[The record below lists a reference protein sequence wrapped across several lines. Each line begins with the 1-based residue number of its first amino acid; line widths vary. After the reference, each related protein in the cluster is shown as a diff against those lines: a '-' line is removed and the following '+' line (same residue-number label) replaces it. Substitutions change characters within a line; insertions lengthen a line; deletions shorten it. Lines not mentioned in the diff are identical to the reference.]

1 MPAGAAAAAL
11 LFAASVLGYLGAA
24 LLWLLDADGW
34 TLVAVGAAYGVLLG
48 MAGGWAGTRQRRR
61 ERGLIA
67 SMAAPAGLEVPEGG
81 SSEDAARAVADAAAE
96 LSGELERALAE
107 REQFE
112 GALAATGDI
121 VLAVGADARI
131 AYANPAAR
139 TVLGEG
145 AREGAPLIDAVSDPE
160 LLTAVVRALAEPAA
174 ASLNVMHDSRH
185 YQAVIAP
192 LGGDGGWRL
201 AASLRD
207 LSDRHEA
214 EAARRDFFVN
224 ASHELRTPL
233 ATIAAA
239 AETLEL
245 AEKPEDVAKF
255 GRMIQAETD
264 RMGQLVEEML
274 ALARLESGLTEPE
287 ISEARADGLL
297 ERAASAIAAQAQ
309 RAGVSLSWS
318 GTDAAVLAD
327 PGLVERA
334 LQNLLHN
341 AVKFT
346 PAGGSVEA
354 YTEAGEEPGSGAPML
369 WFRVR
374 DTGAGV
380 EPADRTR
387 IFQRFYRADGARTR
401 DGEAP
406 LRAAGTGLG
415 LAVVRH
421 IAEVHGGAVSLE
433 SQVGRGSTFGFS
445 VPLAPVREAAEGA
458 G

>member
-1 MPAGAAAAAL
+1 MRAGATAAILAASALGGLAVLLLTDSESGGARAAAGGICAAVLAL
-11 LFAASVLGYLGAA
+11 AGLRAWAA
-24 LLWLLDADGW
+24 
-34 TLVAVGAAYGVLLG
+34 
-48 MAGGWAGTRQRRR
+48 QRRR
-61 ERGLIA
+61 ERELLGALT
-67 SMAAPAGLEVPEGG
+67 AAARLEAPERPLSG
-81 SSEDAARAVADAAAE
+81 EAARAARRVADAAAARSDQ
-96 LSGELERALAE
+96 LAQALAE
-107 REQFE
+107 RGQFE
-112 GALAATGDI
+112 AALAATGDI

-131 AYANPAAR
+131 AYANPAALA
-139 TVLGEG
+139 VLGEG
-145 AREGAPLIDAVSDPE
+145 ARAGAPLIDAVSDPE
-160 LLTAVVRALAEPAA
+160 LLTAVERALEEPAA

-192 LGGDGGWRL
+192 LGGGGSWRL
-201 AASLRD
+201 VAALRD

-245 AEKPEDVAKF
+245 AEKREDMAKF

-264 RMGQLVEEML
+264 RMNQLVEEML

-287 ISEARADGLL
+287 ISEVRAGELV
-297 ERAASAIAAQAQ
+297 ERAGTAIRAQAE

-318 GTDAAVLAD
+318 GADAAVLAD
-327 PGLVERA
+327 PDLAARA
-334 LQNLLHN
+334 VQNLLHN

-346 PAGGSVEA
+346 PAGGSVVA

-387 IFQRFYRADGARTR
+387 IFQRFYRADGARAR
-401 DGEAP
+401 EDGAP

-433 SQVGRGSTFGFS
+433 SEVGQGSTFGFS
-445 VPLAPVREAAEGA
+445 VPLAPLRESG
-458 G
+458 